1 MQAVY
6 FRSSL
11 TEERQGLLLDIAR
24 RSAEITRRTHSGQ
37 VSAVGRLRSQIRS
50 AEAELRYLDGLI
62 DRLDSRF
69 APDGEQRI

>member
-11 TEERQGLLLDIAR
+11 SEERQSLLLDIAR
-24 RSAEITRRTHSGQ
+24 RNAEITRRIHGGHVSG
-37 VSAVGRLRSQIRS
+37 VGRLRSQIRS
-50 AEAELRYLDGLI
+50 VEAELRYLDGLI
-62 DRLDSRF
+62 DRLDRRF